1 MYQPKHCNGPK
12 INIYL
17 NYLILSENP
26 DDQFQ
31 VYTKYNPSTILTMY
45 TMFTLVFGKFTKSEH
60 THVIFTFCFIL
71 FKMIEKFGV

>member
-45 TMFTLVFGKFTKSEH
+45 TRFTPVSEKFTKSEH

-71 FKMIEKFGV
+71 FKMIEKV